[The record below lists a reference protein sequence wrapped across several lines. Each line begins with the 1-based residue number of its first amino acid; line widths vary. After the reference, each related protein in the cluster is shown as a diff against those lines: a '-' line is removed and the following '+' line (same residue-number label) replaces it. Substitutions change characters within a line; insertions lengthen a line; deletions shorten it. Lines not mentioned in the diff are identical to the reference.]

1 VASSRQPG
9 PIGARIADAL
19 VAGTLARCVPE
30 LPGPVEPLTI
40 DSRTGPHAPRSTLRP
55 STAGQWFALGLGA
68 TESGEPASESDG
80 LVRIVQSGESDA
92 GYRQLVFETPDEAR
106 EAASRLADHSA
117 AARQLIGLS
126 GVDGIRLIAW
136 TTERLEA
143 GDLRILWRRRERITI
158 AEAPTAAP
166 PPAPRRTPA
175 PARPSAPTP
184 AYSTFP
190 AGIDAAAIAQILKD
204 AAKDGTPFCEECMKA
219 ALEYT
224 TFPANFDAEAVAE
237 SLKSAAQQGIPF
249 CEECMKAQS
258 ASTA

>member
-1 VASSRQPG
+1 V
-9 PIGARIADAL
+9 
-19 VAGTLARCVPE
+19 
-30 LPGPVEPLTI
+30 
-40 DSRTGPHAPRSTLRP
+40 H
-55 STAGQWFALGLGA
+55 
-68 TESGEPASESDG
+68 
-80 LVRIVQSGESDA
+80 SGESDA

-136 TTERLEA
+136 TAERLEA
-143 GDLRILWRRRERITI
+143 GDLKILWRRRERITI
-158 AEAPTAAP
+158 AQAPVAAT
-166 PPAPRRTPA
+166 PPAPRRTAA
-175 PARPSAPTP
+175 PAKPSAPTP

-204 AAKDGTPFCEECMKA
+204 AAKDGVPFCEECMKA
-219 ALEYT
+219 ALSEYT
-224 TFPANFDAEAVAE
+224 TFPSNFDAEAVAE
-237 SLKSAAQQGIPF
+237 SLKSAAQEGIPF